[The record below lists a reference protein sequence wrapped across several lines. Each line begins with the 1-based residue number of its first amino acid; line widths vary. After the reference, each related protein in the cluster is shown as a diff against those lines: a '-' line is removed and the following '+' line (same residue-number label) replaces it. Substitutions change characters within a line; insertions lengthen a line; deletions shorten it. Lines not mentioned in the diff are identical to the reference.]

1 MKKIFLLI
9 TAVVLFSC
17 EDKPQ
22 KAFVPDSSGNINHLT
37 VVMKK
42 KAWQGALGE
51 IVRKEIATIYEGLP
65 LDEPRFTLRYLEPEA
80 FTGFGRH
87 GRNHYVV

>member
-9 TAVVLFSC
+9 TAAVLFSC

-22 KAFVPDSSGNINHLT
+22 SICPRLKRNINHLT

-65 LDEPRFTLRYLEPEA
+65 LDEPRFTLRYLDRSIYWLWSA
-80 FTGFGRH
+80 RAK
-87 GRNHYVV
+87 HYVV